1 MHSVFFI
8 TLLNQITKC
17 YRQTKVTASG
27 NHVELAV
34 LWYFQGQHVG
44 VICRNLQGL
53 DTPHILSF
61 IATVSLLPLAPR
73 TVSHTH
79 ALLRLNMPNLIRK
92 IREKT

>member
-8 TLLNQITKC
+8 PLVDQITKC
-17 YRQTKVTASG
+17 YRQTKVKAPG

-53 DTPHILSF
+53 DTQHILSF
-61 IATVSLLPLAPR
+61 IATVSLLSLVSR

-79 ALLRLNMPNLIRK
+79 ALLSLNMPNLIRK
-92 IREKT
+92 I